1 MGPGRQPER
10 MRALADWIE
19 TSLPRIAQTWRERDL
34 MLLLKRRR
42 CNALSDL
49 KVIAATQSMTQARG
63 AC

>member
-1 MGPGRQPER
+1 

-49 KVIAATQSMTQARG
+49 KVIAATQPMTQARG